1 MNVKAKGFRTFYL
14 SLFFVVLYVPVL
26 SVILYSFNQS
36 PSTAQWTGFTLD
48 WYKELFN
55 DRVIFESFKLSI
67 VVALM
72 TSLLSAILGT
82 AAAIVSLYV
91 TKRMEKSINGIMIL
105 PLLVPEVA
113 LGVSLL
119 LFFSSLRLP
128 FGYLT
133 LVLSHSLFCVPY
145 VYIMVQLRLKEIDKS
160 IIEAAKDL
168 GAGRAK
174 IIKTI
179 ILPLVM
185 PSILTASLLAMAI
198 SLDDVVISTYMSG
211 PTATTLPV
219 HVFSMMRVGVTP
231 KINALCT
238 LILVGT
244 FFIVGLSQ
252 LVNKKSNQ
260 NNIRNNIQK
269 EEELNW

>member
-1 MNVKAKGFRTFYL
+1 MNKKTSGFRTFYL
-14 SLFFVVLYVPVL
+14 SLFFVVLYIPVL

-36 PSTAQWTGFTLD
+36 PSTAQWTGFTVD
-48 WYKELFN
+48 WYQQLFR
-55 DRVIFESFKLSI
+55 DRVIAESFKISV
-67 VVALM
+67 VVALL
-72 TSLLSAILGT
+72 TSVVSAILGT
-82 AAAIVSLYV
+82 GTAITTLYV
-91 TKRMEKSINGIMIL
+91 TKKMEKTINGVMVL

-119 LFFSSLRLP
+119 LFFSALNLP

-145 VYIMVQLRLKEIDKS
+145 VYTMVQLRLKEIDVS

-168 GAGRAK
+168 GAARWQV
-174 IIKTI
+174 IKTI
-179 ILPLVM
+179 ILPLVT
-185 PSILTASLLAMAI
+185 PSIITASLLALAL

-211 PTATTLPV
+211 PKSTTLPV

-231 KINALCT
+231 KVNALCT

-244 FFIVGLSQ
+244 FFIVGVSQ
-252 LVNKKSNQ
+252 LISKKSNQ
-260 NNIRNNIQK
+260 K
-269 EEELNW
+269 EEF